1 MLNKLISI
9 TIIALMLL
17 GLCACADD
25 SDTTKKEPTLTVSDN
40 NSSQD
45 DAEASETES
54 FESNDLLSLSEWQ
67 MAYLDYIST
76 RKDNYAFYAL
86 VFIDDDNMPELYLC
100 GRDNATGDAV
110 CTLRNG
116 AIVEQRL
123 YQVCGGSYIK
133 KRGQLANQTS
143 SMGVFYTNV
152 YKLNEDGFSQKFS
165 AFSAEV
171 IGKEENGDLKLD
183 YEYYV
188 NDEKVD
194 KADYDD
200 AISDAFN
207 FDKATKLNKDAV
219 EYEEFKKLVE
229 NYK

>member
-1 MLNKLISI
+1 MFKKIISI
-9 TIIALMLL
+9 TLVVLMSL

-25 SDTTKKEPTLTVSDN
+25 SDTAKKEPTLTVSSN
-40 NSSQD
+40 NSSQND
-45 DAEASETES
+45 TETSETES
-54 FESNDLLSLSEWQ
+54 FESNDLLSLGEWQ

-76 RKDNYAFYAL
+76 RKDDYAFYAL
-86 VFIDDDNMPELYLC
+86 VFIDNDNIPELYMS
-100 GRDNATGDAV
+100 GYNEATGDSV
-110 CTLRNG
+110 CSIRNG
-116 AIVEQRL
+116 AIIEQRL
-123 YQVCGGSYIK
+123 NRVGGGSYIK
-133 KRGQLANQTS
+133 KRGQLANQNG
-143 SMGVFYTNV
+143 SMGVLHTDV
-152 YKLNEDGFSQKFS
+152 YKLGEAGFSQKFS

-207 FDKATKLNKDAV
+207 FDKATRLNKDAV

>member
-1 MLNKLISI
+1 MFKKIISI
-9 TIIALMLL
+9 TLVVLMSL

-25 SDTTKKEPTLTVSDN
+25 SDTAKKEPTLTVSSN
-40 NSSQD
+40 NSSQND
-45 DAEASETES
+45 TETSETES
-54 FESNDLLSLSEWQ
+54 FESNDLLSLGEWQ

-76 RKDNYAFYAL
+76 RKDDYAFYAL
-86 VFIDDDNMPELYLC
+86 VFIDNDNIPELYMS
-100 GRDNATGDAV
+100 GYNEATGDSV
-110 CTLRNG
+110 CSIRNG
-116 AIVEQRL
+116 AIIEQRL
-123 YQVCGGSYIK
+123 NRVGGGSYIK
-133 KRGQLANQTS
+133 KSGRFANQNG
-143 SMGVFYTNV
+143 SMGVLYTDV
-152 YKLNEDGFSQKFS
+152 YKLGEAGFSQKFS

-200 AISDAFN
+200 ANSDAFN
-207 FDKATKLNKDAV
+207 FDKATRLNKDAV

>member
-86 VFIDDDNMPELYLC
+86 VFIDDDNIPELYMC
-100 GRDNATGDAV
+100 GRDEATGDAV

-116 AIVEQRL
+116 AIVEQGLNR
-123 YQVCGGSYIK
+123 VGGGSYIK
-133 KRGQLANQTS
+133 KRGQLANQNG
-143 SMGVFYTNV
+143 SMGVLYTNV

-171 IGKEENGDLKLD
+171 IGTQENGDLKLD

-188 NDEKVD
+188 NDEKVG

-207 FDKATKLNKDAV
+207 FDKATKLNKNAV